1 MDKIIIEGITEEGK
15 TFRPTAWAEMISSN
29 LASFGRD
36 NKLRYDRGVHPCIIN
51 GNKCLVI
58 ARELQDNDPVAY
70 QYVMEFAEQNG
81 LRIQRDRRHG
91 SRALNYP

>member
-1 MDKIIIEGITEEGK
+1 MDKIIIEGVTEEGK

-36 NKLRYDRGVHPCIIN
+36 HRLRYDRGVHPCIIN

-58 ARELQDNDPVAY
+58 ARELQDSDPNAY

-81 LRIQRDRRHG
+81 LKIQRDRRTG
-91 SRALNYP
+91 ERALTYP